1 MSTGLAVVLG
11 VMVGLAVG
19 AGAVWAV
26 LSRRLATVT
35 AERDDRSHRNSEL
48 ADERD
53 TARAEAD
60 QQRDAAAD
68 LRVKLAAA
76 EAERDARVEEM
87 TKKQAEIEGRFKE
100 IAAQVSETTRD
111 TFMKEFR
118 DLTAEQTKTAGRTV
132 KQLLDPVHADLRDL
146 RKHVDRAENAREI
159 LAGETQQLRQVLGD
173 SRMRG
178 AWGEQGLQRIVELA
192 GLRERVD
199 FVTQTAIGADS
210 QLRPDMVVHLP
221 DDVDVVIDAKAP
233 LDAYKRAIETNDKRE
248 RDEFL
253 RQHAE
258 ALRGRAKE
266 LGDRNYANSLENA
279 PEFVLMYVPTDPILD
294 AAIKARED
302 IWEEAWTKHRVLIT
316 SPSLLIAVLKS
327 VAFAWKRRD
336 VEENAKQIA
345 QLGQRLYERLGT
357 HVSHLE
363 RVGTNLGRAVTAY
376 NQSVG
381 SLEGRVLVTAREF
394 DKLGAVEAG
403 TEMPSLEQLEAGVR
417 PLTAPERR
425 PIEDAGNRGTAT

>member
-11 VMVGLAVG
+11 AMAGLA
-19 AGAVWAV
+19 AGAIVARAV
-26 LSRRLATVT
+26 LSRRLQEQV
-35 AERDDRSHRNSEL
+35 AECERLKGDITDRDVELAKAEAAQQAQRDLDQTRSEL
-48 ADERD
+48 SEH
-53 TARAEAD
+53 
-60 QQRDAAAD
+60 
-68 LRVKLAAA
+68 
-76 EAERDARVEEM
+76 
-87 TKKQAEIEGRFKE
+87 FKG
-100 IAAQVSETTRD
+100 IAAQITDSNRET
-111 TFMKEFR
+111 FLKELNL
-118 DLTAEQTKTAGRTV
+118 LTSRQTEEAEKNV

-146 RKHVDRAENAREI
+146 RKHVDRAENARES
-159 LAGETQQLRQVLGD
+159 LASETQQLRQVLGD

-192 GLRERVD
+192 GLREQVD
-199 FVTQTAIGADS
+199 FVTQTAIGTDS

-221 DDVDVVIDAKAP
+221 DNVDVVIDAKAP
-233 LDAYKRAIETNDKRE
+233 LDAYKRAVEASDDRE
-248 RDEFL
+248 RDEHL

-266 LGDRNYANSLENA
+266 LGDRNYASLLENA

-294 AAIKARED
+294 AAIDARED

-327 VAFAWKRRD
+327 VAFAWKRQQ
-336 VEENAKQIA
+336 VEENAKEIA

-403 TEMPSLEQLEAGVR
+403 TEMPSLEQLEAGIR

-425 PIEDAGNRGTAT
+425 SIESTDEG

>member
-11 VMVGLAVG
+11 IVAGLAVG
-19 AGAVWAV
+19 AIVVWAV
-26 LSRRLATVT
+26 LSRRLREQT
-35 AERDDRSHRNSEL
+35 AECERLKGDIADRDVELAKAEAAQQAQRDMDQTRSEL
-48 ADERD
+48 SEH
-53 TARAEAD
+53 
-60 QQRDAAAD
+60 
-68 LRVKLAAA
+68 
-76 EAERDARVEEM
+76 
-87 TKKQAEIEGRFKE
+87 FKG
-100 IAAQVSETTRD
+100 IAAQITDSNRETFLRELNLLTSRQS
-111 TFMKEFR
+111 KE
-118 DLTAEQTKTAGRTV
+118 AEKSV

-146 RKHVDRAENAREI
+146 RKHVDRAENARES
-159 LAGETQQLRQVLGD
+159 LASETQQLRQVLGD

-192 GLRERVD
+192 GLREQVD
-199 FVTQTAIGADS
+199 FVTQTAVDTDS

-221 DDVDVVIDAKAP
+221 DNVDVVIDAKAP
-233 LDAYKRAIETNDKRE
+233 LDAYKRAIEAGNAGNNQE

-266 LGDRNYANSLENA
+266 LGDRNYASFLENA

-294 AAIKARED
+294 AAIDARED

-327 VAFAWKRRD
+327 VAFAWKRQK
-336 VEENAKQIA
+336 VEENAKEIA

-403 TEMPSLEQLEAGVR
+403 AEMPSLEQLEAGVR

-425 PIEDAGNRGTAT
+425 SIESTDEG

>member
-11 VMVGLAVG
+11 VMVGLAAG

-26 LSRRLATVT
+26 LSRRLADEKVKREQLTGDI
-35 AERDDRSHRNSEL
+35 AERDLELARTGAAQEAQRGLEETRSEL
-48 ADERD
+48 TE
-53 TARAEAD
+53 
-60 QQRDAAAD
+60 Q
-68 LRVKLAAA
+68 
-76 EAERDARVEEM
+76 
-87 TKKQAEIEGRFKE
+87 FKG
-100 IAAQVSETTRD
+100 IAAQITASNRD
-111 TFMKEFR
+111 AFLKEL
-118 DLTAEQTKTAGRTV
+118 DLLTSRQTKEAEKNV

-146 RKHVDRAENAREI
+146 RKHVDRAENARES
-159 LAGETQQLRQVLGD
+159 LASETQQLRQVLGD

-233 LDAYKRAIETNDKRE
+233 LDAYKRAIETNDERE
-248 RDEFL
+248 RDEYL

-294 AAIKARED
+294 AAIDARED

-403 TEMPSLEQLEAGVR
+403 TEMPDLEQLEAGVR

-425 PIEDAGNRGTAT
+425 AVEGIDEGEAP

>member
-11 VMVGLAVG
+11 ILAGLAVG
-19 AGAVWAV
+19 AGTVWSV
-26 LSRRLATVT
+26 LSRRLRDES
-35 AERDDRSHRNSEL
+35 AERERLKSDIASRDVELAKAEAAQQAHHDLGQTRSEL
-48 ADERD
+48 SE
-53 TARAEAD
+53 
-60 QQRDAAAD
+60 Q
-68 LRVKLAAA
+68 
-76 EAERDARVEEM
+76 
-87 TKKQAEIEGRFKE
+87 FKG
-100 IAAQVSETTRD
+100 IAAQITESNRETFLKELNLLTNNQTR
-111 TFMKEFR
+111 E
-118 DLTAEQTKTAGRTV
+118 AEKNV

-146 RKHVDRAENAREI
+146 RKHVDRAENAREH
-159 LAGETQQLRQVLGD
+159 LANETQQLRQVLGD

-199 FVTQTAIGADS
+199 FVTQTAIGSDS

-233 LDAYKRAIETNDKRE
+233 LDAYRRAIETNDERE
-248 RDEFL
+248 RDELL

-258 ALRGRAKE
+258 ALRSRAKE
-266 LGDRNYANSLENA
+266 LGNRNYASELPNV

-294 AAIKARED
+294 AALDARED
-302 IWEEAWTKHRVLIT
+302 IWEEAWKEHRVLIT

-403 TEMPSLEQLEAGVR
+403 TEMPELEQLEAGIR
-417 PLTAPERR
+417 PLTASERR
-425 PIEDAGNRGTAT
+425 VVEGTDEG

>member
-1 MSTGLAVVLG
+1 MSNGLALVLG
-11 VMVGLAVG
+11 LLAGLAVG
-19 AGAVWAV
+19 GAAVWAR
-26 LSRRLATVT
+26 LSPRLQRAT
-35 AERDDRSHRNSEL
+35 AERERLTREIAVRDIDLAKSEAVQQTQRDLDQTRSEL
-48 ADERD
+48 SE
-53 TARAEAD
+53 
-60 QQRDAAAD
+60 Q
-68 LRVKLAAA
+68 
-76 EAERDARVEEM
+76 
-87 TKKQAEIEGRFKE
+87 FKG
-100 IAAQVSETTRD
+100 IAAQITESNREA
-111 TFMKEFR
+111 FLAELNL
-118 DLTAEQTKTAGRTV
+118 LTSRQTKEAEKNV

-146 RKHVDRAENAREI
+146 RKHVDRAENARES
-159 LAGETQQLRQVLGD
+159 LASETQQLRQVLGD

-233 LDAYKRAIETNDKRE
+233 LDAYKRAIETNDERE

-294 AAIKARED
+294 AAIDARQD

-357 HVSHLE
+357 HLSHLE
-363 RVGTNLGRAVTAY
+363 RVGTSLGRAVTAY

-403 TEMPSLEQLEAGVR
+403 TELPSLEQLDDNVR
-417 PLTAPERR
+417 PLTAPER
-425 PIEDAGNRGTAT
+425 PESEDTNRGRDSAQR

>member
-11 VMVGLAVG
+11 LLGGFAVG
-19 AGAVWAV
+19 GGAVWAAQ
-26 LSRRLATVT
+26 SRRL
-35 AERDDRSHRNSEL
+35 RDSRGRVEQLRTELNNRDVEL
-48 ADERD
+48 AKA
-53 TARAEAD
+53 TAALQS
-60 QQRDAAAD
+60 QQD
-68 LRVKLAAA
+68 LAQ
-76 EAERDARVEEM
+76 ARVEL
-87 TKKQAEIEGRFKE
+87 AEQFKG
-100 IAAQVSETTRD
+100 IAAQVTDSNRET
-111 TFMKEFR
+111 FLKELNL
-118 DLTAEQTKTAGRTV
+118 LTSRQTKEAEKNV
-132 KQLLDPVHADLRDL
+132 KQLLEPVHTDLRDL
-146 RKHVDRAENAREI
+146 RQHVDRAENARER
-159 LAGETQQLRQVLGD
+159 LANETQQLRQVLGD

-199 FVTQTAIGADS
+199 FVTQTAIGAES

-221 DDVDVVIDAKAP
+221 DNVDVVIDAKAP
-233 LDAYKRAIETNDKRE
+233 LDAYKRAIEAGNAGNNQE

-266 LGDRNYANSLENA
+266 LGDRNYASSLENA

-294 AAIKARED
+294 AAIDARED

-403 TEMPSLEQLEAGVR
+403 SEVPELEQLEAGVR
-417 PLTAPERR
+417 PLTAPERGSA
-425 PIEDAGNRGTAT
+425 ETADQD

>member
-11 VMVGLAVG
+11 LLAGLAVG
-19 AGAVWAV
+19 AVIVWAA
-26 LSRRLATVT
+26 LSRRLADEKVERERLMGDI
-35 AERDDRSHRNSEL
+35 AERDLELVRTRAAQEAQRGLDESRSEL
-48 ADERD
+48 TE
-53 TARAEAD
+53 
-60 QQRDAAAD
+60 Q
-68 LRVKLAAA
+68 
-76 EAERDARVEEM
+76 
-87 TKKQAEIEGRFKE
+87 FKG
-100 IAAQVSETTRD
+100 IAAQITESNRET
-111 TFMKEFR
+111 FLKELNQ
-118 DLTAEQTKTAGRTV
+118 LTNRQTEAAEKNV

-146 RKHVDRAENAREI
+146 RKHVDRAENARES
-159 LAGETQQLRQVLGD
+159 LASETQQLRQVLGD

-233 LDAYKRAIETNDKRE
+233 LDAYKRAIETNDERE
-248 RDEFL
+248 RDEYL

-294 AAIKARED
+294 AAIDARED

-403 TEMPSLEQLEAGVR
+403 TEMPDLEQLEAGVR

-425 PIEDAGNRGTAT
+425 AIEDADEGETP

>member
-1 MSTGLAVVLG
+1 MSNGLALVLG
-11 VMVGLAVG
+11 LLAGLAVG
-19 AGAVWAV
+19 AAAIWAL
-26 LSRRLATVT
+26 LSPRLQRAT
-35 AERDDRSHRNSEL
+35 ADRERLTREMADRDLEL
-48 ADERD
+48 ARSEAAQRD
-53 TARAEAD
+53 LDQTRAE
-60 QQRDAAAD
+60 
-68 LRVKLAAA
+68 LS
-76 EAERDARVEEM
+76 EH
-87 TKKQAEIEGRFKE
+87 FKG
-100 IAAQVSETTRD
+100 IAAQITASNRD
-111 TFMKEFR
+111 AFLKELNL
-118 DLTAEQTKTAGRTV
+118 LTSRQTKEAEKNV

-146 RKHVDRAENAREI
+146 RKHVDRAENAREN
-159 LAGETQQLRQVLGD
+159 LASETQQLRQVLGD
-173 SRMRG
+173 SRKRG
-178 AWGEQGLQRIVELA
+178 AWAEQGLQRIVELA

-233 LDAYKRAIETNDKRE
+233 LDAYKRAIETDDKRE
-248 RDEFL
+248 RDVFL

-294 AAIKARED
+294 AAIDARQD

-357 HVSHLE
+357 HLSHLE
-363 RVGTNLGRAVTAY
+363 RVGTSLGRAVTAY
-376 NQSVG
+376 NQSVA
-381 SLEGRVLVTAREF
+381 SLESRVLVTAREF

-403 TEMPSLEQLEAGVR
+403 TEMPSLEQLDDGVR
-417 PLTAPERR
+417 PLTAPER
-425 PIEDAGNRGTAT
+425 PETQDAHRG

>member
-11 VMVGLAVG
+11 LLIGLAAG
-19 AGAVWAV
+19 AGIVWAT
-26 LSRRLATVT
+26 LSRRLADQI
-35 AERDDRSHRNSEL
+35 AEGERLKGDIADRDLELAKAGAAQGAQRDLEETRSEL
-48 ADERD
+48 TE
-53 TARAEAD
+53 
-60 QQRDAAAD
+60 Q
-68 LRVKLAAA
+68 
-76 EAERDARVEEM
+76 
-87 TKKQAEIEGRFKE
+87 FKG
-100 IAAQVSETTRD
+100 IAAQITNSNREKFIEELNLLTRQQ
-111 TFMKEFR
+111 TEA
-118 DLTAEQTKTAGRTV
+118 AEKNV
-132 KQLLDPVHADLRDL
+132 KQLLAPVHADLRDL
-146 RKHVDRAENAREI
+146 RKHVDRAENARES
-159 LAGETQQLRQVLGD
+159 LASETQQLRQVLGD

-199 FVTQTAIGADS
+199 FVTQTAIGTDS

-233 LDAYKRAIETNDKRE
+233 LDAYKRAIETNDERE
-248 RDEFL
+248 RDEYL

-294 AAIKARED
+294 AAIDARED

-403 TEMPSLEQLEAGVR
+403 TEMPDLEQLEAGVR

-425 PIEDAGNRGTAT
+425 AIEDSGEGE

>member
-1 MSTGLAVVLG
+1 MSTGLAVILG
-11 VMVGLAVG
+11 VLIGLAAG
-19 AGAVWAV
+19 AGVVWAV
-26 LSRRLATVT
+26 LSRRLSEEV
-35 AERDDRSHRNSEL
+35 AEREQLRADVADRDVELAKAEAAQQAQSDLDQTRSEL
-48 ADERD
+48 TEH
-53 TARAEAD
+53 
-60 QQRDAAAD
+60 
-68 LRVKLAAA
+68 
-76 EAERDARVEEM
+76 
-87 TKKQAEIEGRFKE
+87 FKG
-100 IAAQVSETTRD
+100 IAAQITESNREA
-111 TFMKEFR
+111 FLKELNL
-118 DLTAEQTKTAGRTV
+118 LTSRQTKEAEKNV
-132 KQLLDPVHADLRDL
+132 KQLLDPVHTDLRDL
-146 RKHVDRAENAREI
+146 RKHVDRAESAREI
-159 LAGETQQLRQVLGD
+159 LAKETQQLRHVLGD

-192 GLRERVD
+192 GLREQVD

-210 QLRPDMVVHLP
+210 QLRPDMIVHLP

-233 LDAYKRAIETNDKRE
+233 LDAYKRAIETNDEQERE
-248 RDEFL
+248 VFL

-266 LGDRNYANSLENA
+266 LGDRNYASSLENA

-294 AAIKARED
+294 AAIEARDD

-327 VAFAWKRRD
+327 VAFAWKRRS
-336 VEENAKQIA
+336 VEENAKEIA

-363 RVGTNLGRAVTAY
+363 RLGTNLGRAVTAY

-381 SLEGRVLVTAREF
+381 SLEGRVLVAAREF
-394 DKLGAVEAG
+394 DKLGAVAAG
-403 TEMPSLEQLEAGVR
+403 TEMPNLEQLEAGVR

-425 PIEDAGNRGTAT
+425 AIESAEEG

>member
-11 VMVGLAVG
+11 LLAGLAI
-19 AGAVWAV
+19 GAVIVWAA
-26 LSRRLATVT
+26 LSRRLAAATDERERLKGDIAHRDIELAKAGAAQEAQRDLEET
-35 AERDDRSHRNSEL
+35 RSELTEQFKGIAARITDSNREKFMEELNRLTSQQTEAAERN
-48 ADERD
+48 
-53 TARAEAD
+53 
-60 QQRDAAAD
+60 
-68 LRVKLAAA
+68 
-76 EAERDARVEEM
+76 
-87 TKKQAEIEGRFKE
+87 
-100 IAAQVSETTRD
+100 
-111 TFMKEFR
+111 
-118 DLTAEQTKTAGRTV
+118 V
-132 KQLLDPVHADLRDL
+132 KQLLDPVHADLREL
-146 RKHVDRAENAREI
+146 RQHVHRAENAREH
-159 LAGETQQLRQVLGD
+159 LVKETQQLRQVLGD

-192 GLRERVD
+192 GLRDRVD

-210 QLRPDMVVHLP
+210 QLRPDMIVHLP

-233 LDAYKRAIETNDKRE
+233 LDAYRRAIDSEDKSE
-248 RDEFL
+248 RDELL

-266 LGDRNYANSLENA
+266 LGDRNYASSLENA

-336 VEENAKQIA
+336 VEENAKRIA

-363 RVGTNLGRAVTAY
+363 RVGTNLGRAVSAY

-403 TEMPSLEQLEAGVR
+403 AVMPDLEQLDAGVR

-425 PIEDAGNRGTAT
+425 SIEITGDE

>member
-11 VMVGLAVG
+11 LLIGLAAG
-19 AGAVWAV
+19 AGIVWTM
-26 LSRRLATVT
+26 LSRRLASQV
-35 AERDDRSHRNSEL
+35 AEGERLKGDIADRDLELARAGAAQDAQRELEETRSEL
-48 ADERD
+48 
-53 TARAEAD
+53 
-60 QQRDAAAD
+60 
-68 LRVKLAAA
+68 
-76 EAERDARVEEM
+76 
-87 TKKQAEIEGRFKE
+87 TKQFEG
-100 IAAQVSETTRD
+100 IAAQITDSNRER
-111 TFMKEFR
+111 FLKELNL
-118 DLTAEQTKTAGRTV
+118 LTSQQTEAAEKNV
-132 KQLLDPVHADLRDL
+132 KQLLAPVHADLRDL
-146 RKHVDRAENAREI
+146 RKHVDRAENARES
-159 LAGETQQLRQVLGD
+159 LASETQQLRQVLGD

-199 FVTQTAIGADS
+199 FVTQTAIGTDS

-233 LDAYKRAIETNDKRE
+233 LDAYKRAIETNDERE
-248 RDEFL
+248 RDEYL

-294 AAIKARED
+294 AAIDARED

-381 SLEGRVLVTAREF
+381 SLESRVLVTAREF

-403 TEMPSLEQLEAGVR
+403 TEMPDLEQLEAGVR

-425 PIEDAGNRGTAT
+425 ATEDSDGG

>member
-1 MSTGLAVVLG
+1 M
-11 VMVGLAVG
+11 
-19 AGAVWAV
+19 WAA
-26 LSRRLATVT
+26 LSRRLADEKVERERLMGDI
-35 AERDDRSHRNSEL
+35 AERDLELVRTRAAQEAQRGLDESRSEL
-48 ADERD
+48 TE
-53 TARAEAD
+53 
-60 QQRDAAAD
+60 Q
-68 LRVKLAAA
+68 
-76 EAERDARVEEM
+76 
-87 TKKQAEIEGRFKE
+87 FKG
-100 IAAQVSETTRD
+100 IAAQITESNRET
-111 TFMKEFR
+111 FLKELNQ
-118 DLTAEQTKTAGRTV
+118 LTNRQTEAAEKNV

-146 RKHVDRAENAREI
+146 RKHVDRAENARES
-159 LAGETQQLRQVLGD
+159 LASETQQLRQVLGD

-233 LDAYKRAIETNDKRE
+233 LDAYKRAIETNDERE
-248 RDEFL
+248 RDEYL

-294 AAIKARED
+294 AAIDARED

-403 TEMPSLEQLEAGVR
+403 TEMPDLEQLEAGVR

-425 PIEDAGNRGTAT
+425 AIEDADEGETP

>member
-11 VMVGLAVG
+11 LLGGLIIG
-19 AGAVWAV
+19 AGVVWTT
-26 LSRRLATVT
+26 LSRRLADHT
-35 AERDDRSHRNSEL
+35 AEREQLKDDIADRDLEL
-48 ADERD
+48 ARA
-53 TARAEAD
+53 TASQET
-60 QQRDAAAD
+60 QRD
-68 LRVKLAAA
+68 L
-76 EAERDARVEEM
+76 EETRLEL
-87 TKKQAEIEGRFKE
+87 TKQFEG
-100 IAAQVSETTRD
+100 IAAQITDSNREK
-111 TFMKEFR
+111 FLKELNL
-118 DLTAEQTKTAGRTV
+118 LTSQQTEAAEKNV
-132 KQLLDPVHADLRDL
+132 KQLLAPVHADLRDL
-146 RKHVDRAENAREI
+146 RKHVDRAENARES
-159 LAGETQQLRQVLGD
+159 LASETQQLRQVLGD

-199 FVTQTAIGADS
+199 FVTQTAIGTDS

-233 LDAYKRAIETNDKRE
+233 LDAYKRAIETNDERE
-248 RDEFL
+248 RDEYL

-294 AAIKARED
+294 AAIDARED

-403 TEMPSLEQLEAGVR
+403 TEMPDLEQLEAGVR

-425 PIEDAGNRGTAT
+425 AIEDSGEGE

>member
-1 MSTGLAVVLG
+1 MSTGLAVVLA
-11 VMVGLAVG
+11 VLVGLGAG

-60 QQRDAAAD
+60 LQRDAAAD
-68 LRVKLAAA
+68 LRVKLASA

-118 DLTAEQTKTAGRTV
+118 DLTTEQTKTAGKTV
-132 KQLLDPVHADLRDL
+132 KELLDPVHADLRDL

-266 LGDRNYANSLENA
+266 LGDRNYASSLENA

-345 QLGQRLYERLGT
+345 QLGQRLYERLGI

>member
-1 MSTGLAVVLG
+1 MSTGLAVILG
-11 VMVGLAVG
+11 LLAGLAVG
-19 AGAVWAV
+19 GGAVWATQ
-26 LSRRLATVT
+26 SRRL
-35 AERDDRSHRNSEL
+35 RDSRGRVEQLRTELNDRDVEL
-48 ADERD
+48 AKA
-53 TARAEAD
+53 TAA
-60 QQRDAAAD
+60 QQSQQD
-68 LRVKLAAA
+68 LAQ
-76 EAERDARVEEM
+76 ARVEL
-87 TKKQAEIEGRFKE
+87 AEQFKG
-100 IAAQVSETTRD
+100 IAAQVTDSNRET
-111 TFMKEFR
+111 FLKELNL
-118 DLTAEQTKTAGRTV
+118 LTSRQTKEAEKNV
-132 KQLLDPVHADLRDL
+132 KQLLEPVHTDLRDL
-146 RKHVDRAENAREI
+146 RQHVDRAENARER
-159 LAGETQQLRQVLGD
+159 LANETQQLRQVLGD

-199 FVTQTAIGADS
+199 FVTQTAIGAES

-221 DDVDVVIDAKAP
+221 DNVDVVIDAKAP
-233 LDAYKRAIETNDKRE
+233 LDAYKRAIEAGNAGNNQE

-266 LGDRNYANSLENA
+266 LGDRNYASSLENA

-294 AAIKARED
+294 AAIDARED

-403 TEMPSLEQLEAGVR
+403 SEVPALEQLEAGVR
-417 PLTAPERR
+417 PLTAPERGSA
-425 PIEDAGNRGTAT
+425 ESADQD

>member
-11 VMVGLAVG
+11 LLIGLAAG
-19 AGAVWAV
+19 AGIVWTT
-26 LSRRLATVT
+26 LSRRLASQV
-35 AERDDRSHRNSEL
+35 AEGERLKGDIADRDLELARAGAAQDAQRELEETRSEL
-48 ADERD
+48 
-53 TARAEAD
+53 
-60 QQRDAAAD
+60 
-68 LRVKLAAA
+68 
-76 EAERDARVEEM
+76 
-87 TKKQAEIEGRFKE
+87 TKQFEG
-100 IAAQVSETTRD
+100 IAAQITDSNRER
-111 TFMKEFR
+111 FLKELNL
-118 DLTAEQTKTAGRTV
+118 LTSQQTEAAEKNV
-132 KQLLDPVHADLRDL
+132 KQLLDPVHADLREL
-146 RKHVDRAENAREI
+146 RQHVHRAENAREH
-159 LAGETQQLRQVLGD
+159 LVRETQQLRQVLGD

-192 GLRERVD
+192 GLRDRVD
-199 FVTQTAIGADS
+199 FVTQSAIGTDS
-210 QLRPDMVVHLP
+210 QLRPDMIVHLP
-221 DDVDVVIDAKAP
+221 DNVDVVIDAKAP
-233 LDAYKRAIETNDKRE
+233 LDAYRRAIDSEDKSE
-248 RDEFL
+248 RDQLL

-266 LGDRNYANSLENA
+266 LGDRNYVSSLENA

-403 TEMPSLEQLEAGVR
+403 TEMPNLEQLEAGVR
-417 PLTAPERR
+417 PLTAPELRAT
-425 PIEDAGNRGTAT
+425 EDSNDG

>member
-1 MSTGLAVVLG
+1 MSTGLAVILG
-11 VMVGLAVG
+11 VLIGLAAG
-19 AGAVWAV
+19 AGVVWAV
-26 LSRRLATVT
+26 LSRRLSEEV
-35 AERDDRSHRNSEL
+35 AEREQLKADIADRDVELAKAEAAQRAHGDLDQTRSEL
-48 ADERD
+48 TEH
-53 TARAEAD
+53 
-60 QQRDAAAD
+60 
-68 LRVKLAAA
+68 
-76 EAERDARVEEM
+76 
-87 TKKQAEIEGRFKE
+87 FKG
-100 IAAQVSETTRD
+100 IAAQITESNRET
-111 TFMKEFR
+111 FLKELNL
-118 DLTAEQTKTAGRTV
+118 LTSRQTKEAEKNV
-132 KQLLDPVHADLRDL
+132 KQLLDPVHTDLRDL

-159 LAGETQQLRQVLGD
+159 LANETQQLRQVLGD

-192 GLRERVD
+192 GLREQVD

-210 QLRPDMVVHLP
+210 QLRPDMIVHLP

-233 LDAYKRAIETNDKRE
+233 LDAYKRAIETNDEQERE
-248 RDEFL
+248 AFL

-266 LGDRNYANSLENA
+266 LGDRNYASSLENA

-294 AAIKARED
+294 AAIEARED

-327 VAFAWKRRD
+327 VAFAWKRRS
-336 VEENAKQIA
+336 VEENAKEIA
-345 QLGQRLYERLGT
+345 LNSAKGSMS
-357 HVSHLE
+357 VSALMSPHLE
-363 RVGTNLGRAVTAY
+363 RLGTNLGRAVTAY

-403 TEMPSLEQLEAGVR
+403 TEMPNLEQLEAGVR

-425 PIEDAGNRGTAT
+425 AIESADEG

>member
-11 VMVGLAVG
+11 LLAGLAVG
-19 AGAVWAV
+19 AVIVWAV
-26 LSRRLATVT
+26 LSRRLADEKVERERLMGDI
-35 AERDDRSHRNSEL
+35 AERDLELVRTRAAQEAQRGLDESRSEL
-48 ADERD
+48 TE
-53 TARAEAD
+53 
-60 QQRDAAAD
+60 Q
-68 LRVKLAAA
+68 
-76 EAERDARVEEM
+76 
-87 TKKQAEIEGRFKE
+87 FKG
-100 IAAQVSETTRD
+100 IAAQITESNRET
-111 TFMKEFR
+111 FLKELNQ
-118 DLTAEQTKTAGRTV
+118 LTNRQTEAAEKNV

-146 RKHVDRAENAREI
+146 RKHVDRAENARES
-159 LAGETQQLRQVLGD
+159 LASETQQLRQVLGD

-233 LDAYKRAIETNDKRE
+233 LDAYKRAIETNDERE
-248 RDEFL
+248 RDEYL

-294 AAIKARED
+294 AAIDARED

-403 TEMPSLEQLEAGVR
+403 TEMPDLEQLEPGVR

-425 PIEDAGNRGTAT
+425 AIEDADEGETP